1 MKVFPAVDVLD
12 GKCVQLVQG
21 RRDDRTEYG
30 DPLECAE
37 RWIEEGAYALH
48 VINLN
53 GAFGN
58 SSVNVSGIRRII
70 DETGVFI
77 QLGGGI
83 RTRDDAQGWLEAGVD
98 RVILGTAA
106 VRNPGLITVLSEEF
120 GGDAVMAGVDARS
133 GSVVVDGWDNE
144 AGDYI
149 SWARRFEDLGA
160 GSLLYTNVDVEGLC
174 RGISVSPVRRLIEN
188 THMPVTVSGGI
199 TTVEDVKSIKSQGGD
214 GVVLGSALYR
224 GLISMKEAQEAS
236 R

>member
-1 MKVFPAVDVLD
+1 MKVFPAVDILD
-12 GKCVQLVQG
+12 GRCVQLVQG
-21 RRDDRTEYG
+21 RREDRTEYG
-30 DPLECAE
+30 DPLACAE

-58 SSVNVSGIRRII
+58 SAVNAAEIKRII

-83 RTRDDAQGWLEAGVD
+83 RSMEDAGGWLEAGVD

-106 VRNPGLITVLSEEF
+106 VRNPAFIAELSEEF
-120 GGDAVMAGVDARS
+120 GGDTVMAGVDARS
-133 GSVVVDGWDNE
+133 GSVVVDGWDCE

-149 SWARRFEDLGA
+149 TWAKKFEELGA

-174 RGISVSPVRRLIEN
+174 RGISISPVKRLIEN
-188 THMPVTVSGGI
+188 THLPITVSGGI
-199 TTVEDVKSIKSQGGD
+199 TSIEDIKAIKSLGGD

-224 GLISMKEAQEAS
+224 GIISMKEVLEVS